1 MKKKSATL
9 HSFSKAAGL
18 RKKNRT
24 LSTMLDRHAPIMTK
38 TITVRPLVPW
48 CDDEIR
54 EARRERRKAERQW
67 RYARSLS
74 DLAVIKGKKNY
85 ATHLINEAR
94 KRFYSNVIN
103 ENSSSQRDLFSTTRK
118 LLKQDNET
126 LFPPFKDKLQLAN
139 EMGDFFVKK
148 ISDIHARLDEMTEAL
163 PSSNSPSSYGASAD
177 VVAMETFAQL
187 SESDVKSSVLISA
200 EKTRL
205 LDPIPTRIVV
215 DCLDALLPVLT
226 KTTNTSL
233 ITGRFADDWK
243 SALVSPLLKKAGADR
258 VSKNYR
264 PVSNLQYVSKLT
276 ERAVFD
282 QTHNDTILN
291 HIFAVFSLPIV
302 RNIAQ
307 KQLC

>member
-1 MKKKSATL
+1 
-9 HSFSKAAGL
+9 
-18 RKKNRT
+18 
-24 LSTMLDRHAPIMTK
+24 MLDRHAPIMTK

-54 EARRERRKAERQW
+54 EARRERRKAERRW

-74 DLAVIKGKKNY
+74 DLAVFKGKKNY

-94 KRFYSNVIN
+94 KRFYYTNVIN
-103 ENSSSQRDLFSTTRK
+103 ENSSSQRDLFSATHK

-163 PSSNSPSSYGASAD
+163 PSSNSPSSSGASAD

-200 EKTRL
+200 EKTCL
-205 LDPIPTRIVV
+205 LDSIPTRIVV

-226 KTTNTSL
+226 KTINTSL
-233 ITGRFADDWK
+233 MTGRFADDWK

-258 VSKNYR
+258 VFKNYR

-282 QTHNDTILN
+282 QTHNHTILN
-291 HIFAVFSLPIV
+291 HIYPVFSLPIV

>member
-1 MKKKSATL
+1 
-9 HSFSKAAGL
+9 
-18 RKKNRT
+18 
-24 LSTMLDRHAPIMTK
+24 MLARHAPIMTK
-38 TITVRPLVPW
+38 TITVKPLVPW

-54 EARRERRKAERQW
+54 EARGERRKAERRW

-74 DLAVIKGKKNY
+74 DLAVFKGKKNY
-85 ATHLINEAR
+85 TTHLINEAR
-94 KRFYSNVIN
+94 KRFYTNVIN
-103 ENSSSQRDLFSTTRK
+103 KNSSSQRDLFSATRT

-139 EMGDFFVKK
+139 EMGDIFVKK

-163 PSSNSPSSYGASAD
+163 PSSNSPSSSGASAD

-200 EKTRL
+200 EKTCL

-226 KTTNTSL
+226 KTINTSL
-233 ITGRFADDWK
+233 MTGRFADDWK

-258 VSKNYR
+258 VFKNYR

-282 QTHNDTILN
+282 QTHNHTILK
-291 HIFAVFSLPIV
+291 HIYPVFGLPIV
-302 RNIAQ
+302 RNITFFF
-307 KQLC
+307 